1 MFSALK
7 KKNPIK
13 ATQANLVTYDWFI
26 YIVSTKNGDEADMKA
41 IKP

>member
-7 KKNPIK
+7 KKSNQSY
-13 ATQANLVTYDWFI
+13 QANLVIYDWFI
-26 YIVSTKNGDEADMKA
+26 YIVSTKNGDGADMEA